1 MISRITGSK
10 VRAFLRGLKFF
21 FGGWTNL
28 KFNNL
33 SSPKILYIWVRT
45 NTVVLRWNG
54 ADFSKQVCYFYWVAP
69 LRKPSPS
76 RPIKRQFWGLWG
88 QRMHFFTCWKK
99 NTQPFWLLDEF
110 TKSSPA
116 KTNWKFFFPFR
127 WSSAIFF
134 LSINFQRGH
143 NLYNQVRIWQEDKYF
158 QKKLETNNDVSSIQ
172 ELFKK

>member
-69 LRKPSPS
+69 LRKASPS

-99 NTQPFWLLDEF
+99 NTQPFYKNCEF
-110 TKSSPA
+110 TKLSPA
-116 KTNWKFFFPFR
+116 WILWNIGNFCPM
-127 WSSAIFF
+127 AIFYKHQF
-134 LSINFQRGH
+134 L
-143 NLYNQVRIWQEDKYF
+143 
-158 QKKLETNNDVSSIQ
+158 
-172 ELFKK
+172 